1 MTAPTGGA
9 GSGQAPNASGDPQN
23 TGQGQ
28 APQANNNGGST
39 PNPPASPAPQAGG
52 DHTQSGG
59 QQSAAFS
66 LDDAQRMITELRREN
81 AAHRTRLKAFEDA
94 QAAAEMASL
103 SETEKLKKQYEQ
115 AQQQLAELQIEQQQY
130 RLAREIARHAPS
142 LNLIDPDAAALMLT
156 AGGELDYDAEGKP
169 TNVAK
174 LLEKLV
180 AEKPYLVASNVR
192 PPAAPPS
199 SGGATNPGRPGA
211 GAPPAGQQQSAADP
225 KALYKNR
232 KGLSSPD
239 LWKRS

>member
-9 GSGQAPNASGDPQN
+9 GGASGQAPQTPSGDPQSSS
-23 TGQGQ
+23 GQ
-28 APQANNNGGST
+28 APQANNNGGT
-39 PNPPASPAPQAGG
+39 PQAPASQAPQAGG
-52 DHTQSGG
+52 DHTPSGG
-59 QQSAAFS
+59 FS
-66 LDDAQRMITELRREN
+66 LDDAQRMIAELRKEN
-81 AAHRTRLKAFEDA
+81 AGHRTRLKAFEDA

-130 RLAREIARHAPS
+130 RLAREIAKHAPS

-211 GAPPAGQQQSAADP
+211 GAPPTGQQPPADP